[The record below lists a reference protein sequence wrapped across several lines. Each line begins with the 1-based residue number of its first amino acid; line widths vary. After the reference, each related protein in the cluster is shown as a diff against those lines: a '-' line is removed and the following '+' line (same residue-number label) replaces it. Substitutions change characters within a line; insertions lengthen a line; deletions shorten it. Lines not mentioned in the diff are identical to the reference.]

1 MDRIRIRGGAR
12 LNGAISISGAKN
24 AALKLMA
31 AALLTPDLLT
41 LTNVPRLADVR
52 AMAELLKGFGVRVEV
67 IEGRSLSEGD
77 AIRLQAAK
85 ITSSLAP
92 YDVVRKMRAS
102 FQVLAPPLERHG
114 EAK

>member
-12 LNGAISISGAKN
+12 LAGAIPISGAKN

-31 AALLTPDLLT
+31 ASLLTEDALL

-52 AMAELLKGFGVRVEV
+52 AMADLLRGFGVRVEV
-67 IEGRSLSEGD
+67 TRNPTLAGGD
-77 AIRLQAAK
+77 TIRLQAAT
-85 ITSSLAP
+85 ITSSFAP

-102 FQVLAPPLERHG
+102 FQVL
-114 EAK
+114 